1 MKKPF
6 MEVFP
11 TLQLREELKSVL
23 EFASIDRITMNRDRD
38 FMRIY
43 LESDKLIVKSCIFEL
58 EQAITGQLFPDAK
71 MTVKVIERFHL
82 SRQYT
87 PQNLMPIY
95 EESILLELK
104 AYNALLYS
112 LMHDSKKVFSS
123 EDTLCLEVPDTV
135 IADGKEQELLQILE
149 KIFCERCGLNC
160 SCKHK
165 TGRAAQE
172 QAAEKCGAGARAGG
186 RGDHEALCVGESR
199 RADSPGR
206 RHRGSRG
213 KEAGCCR
220 KKAGGHIRRCK
231 ERGCTAETQYLFC
244 Q

>member
-1 MKKPF
+1 

-43 LESDKLIVKSCIFEL
+43 LESDKLIVKSYIFEL

-104 AYNALLYS
+104 GVQCVALQ
-112 LMHDSKKVFSS
+112 
-123 EDTLCLEVPDTV
+123 PD
-135 IADGKEQELLQILE
+135 A
-149 KIFCERCGLNC
+149 
-160 SCKHK
+160 
-165 TGRAAQE
+165 
-172 QAAEKCGAGARAGG
+172 
-186 RGDHEALCVGESR
+186 
-199 RADSPGR
+199 
-206 RHRGSRG
+206 
-213 KEAGCCR
+213 
-220 KKAGGHIRRCK
+220 
-231 ERGCTAETQYLFC
+231 
-244 Q
+244 

>member
-123 EDTLCLEVPDTV
+123 V
-135 IADGKEQELLQILE
+135 
-149 KIFCERCGLNC
+149 F
-160 SCKHK
+160 
-165 TGRAAQE
+165 
-172 QAAEKCGAGARAGG
+172 
-186 RGDHEALCVGESR
+186 
-199 RADSPGR
+199 
-206 RHRGSRG
+206 
-213 KEAGCCR
+213 
-220 KKAGGHIRRCK
+220 
-231 ERGCTAETQYLFC
+231 
-244 Q
+244 

>member
-149 KIFCERCGLNC
+149 KIFCERCGLNFHV
-160 SCKHK
+160 STKRVEPP
-165 TGRAAQE
+165 RAS
-172 QAAEKCGAGARAGG
+172 GG
-186 RGDHEALCVGESR
+186 KMRSWSSSR
-199 RADSPGR
+199 RSR
-206 RHRGSRG
+206 RSRS
-213 KEAGCCR
+213 
-220 KKAGGHIRRCK
+220 IMRR
-231 ERGCTAETQYLFC
+231 
-244 Q
+244 

>member
-1 MKKPF
+1 

-112 LMHDSKKVFSS
+112 LMHDSKK
-123 EDTLCLEVPDTV
+123 LL
-135 IADGKEQELLQILE
+135 LLQRIPSVWRCRILLSQM
-149 KIFCERCGLNC
+149 ER
-160 SCKHK
+160 SRSFYRFWRKFSVS
-165 TGRAAQE
+165 AA
-172 QAAEKCGAGARAGG
+172 G
-186 RGDHEALCVGESR
+186 
-199 RADSPGR
+199 
-206 RHRGSRG
+206 
-213 KEAGCCR
+213 
-220 KKAGGHIRRCK
+220 
-231 ERGCTAETQYLFC
+231 
-244 Q
+244 